1 MTKKKEL
8 SPKEKLYKKIY
19 DKVYNYKTKSEYG
32 FIDSEIEDILKDFPG
47 INMKKFN
54 DAMMGNTCM
63 MSDDNKIINYHHDVE
78 KAIRCG
84 VENRDLTWLEW
95 D

>member
-1 MTKKKEL
+1 MKKKEI
-8 SPKEKLYKKIY
+8 SPKEKLYNEIY
-19 DKVYNYKTKSEYG
+19 NKVYNYKTKHKEG
-32 FIDSEIEDILKDFPG
+32 FIDSEIEDLIKDYPG

-63 MSDDNKIINYHHDVE
+63 MSDDNKMIIYHCDVNN
-78 KAIRCG
+78 AIRCG
-84 VENRDLTWLEW
+84 VENRDLTLGEW